1 MTSLKFSKSILHISV
16 TLIYSVVSIHYFKV
30 GHDQDSLKDLSLFW
44 IAMPILDELFI
55 RVSCVKELKK
65 VTTDLIRSKVT
76 SQYRV
81 GEENIN
87 LAVKE
92 KQFQELQ
99 QKIRMVFW
107 ILNKLKFWWIFSIFH
122 SANLL
127 AIISD
132 GHRLVIP
139 FYCIAYTIKLNYFHY
154 NLF

>member
-1 MTSLKFSKSILHISV
+1 MTSLKFSKSVLHFSV
-16 TLIYSVVSIHYFKV
+16 PVIYSGFSIHCFKV
-30 GHDQDSLKDLSLFW
+30 GHEQDSSKDLSLFW

-55 RVSCVKELKK
+55 YVSCVKELKK

-107 ILNKLKFWWIFSIFH
+107 ILNKLKFWWIFSVLC

-127 AIISD
+127 AVISD
-132 GHRLVIP
+132 GYRLVIP
-139 FYCIAYTIKLNYFHY
+139 FYYIAYTL
-154 NLF
+154 

>member
-1 MTSLKFSKSILHISV
+1 MTILKFSESVLHISV
-16 TLIYSVVSIHYFKV
+16 PLIYSVVSMHYFKV

-55 RVSCVKELKK
+55 CVSCVKELKK

-107 ILNKLKFWWIFSIFH
+107 NLNKLKFWWIFSVLR

-127 AIISD
+127 SVISD
-132 GHRLVIP
+132 AYGLVFP
-139 FYCIAYTIKLNYFHY
+139 FY
-154 NLF
+154 

>member
-1 MTSLKFSKSILHISV
+1 
-16 TLIYSVVSIHYFKV
+16 
-30 GHDQDSLKDLSLFW
+30 
-44 IAMPILDELFI
+44 MPILDELFI

-87 LAVKE
+87 LAPKE

-107 ILNKLKFWWIFSIFH
+107 SLNKLIFWLMCSVLH
-122 SANLL
+122 L
-127 AIISD
+127 
-132 GHRLVIP
+132 
-139 FYCIAYTIKLNYFHY
+139 
-154 NLF
+154 

>member
-1 MTSLKFSKSILHISV
+1 
-16 TLIYSVVSIHYFKV
+16 
-30 GHDQDSLKDLSLFW
+30 
-44 IAMPILDELFI
+44 MPILDELFI

-87 LAVKE
+87 LAAKE

-107 ILNKLKFWWIFSIFH
+107 NLNKLNFWWIVSVLR
-122 SANLL
+122 SANIM
-127 AIISD
+127 AMISLMCTD
-132 GHRLVIP
+132 
-139 FYCIAYTIKLNYFHY
+139 
-154 NLF
+154 